1 MDQNWI
7 MNHNRAASK
16 YINSLNNFL
25 DVVKNYM
32 STFGFSKIRCP
43 CRKCGNLY
51 QFNLNYVRG
60 HLYRWGI
67 SKLYKV
73 WTFHGEVTTPSDD
86 TNPVN
91 EVEHVSVDEE
101 DNTFFDMLNNLRDV
115 EVVGSSGVRWEDNN
129 ENPSTEKLGEK
140 LYSVCNNFFVFSFL
154 VKLMHVK
161 VLNGWSNKSFNMLF
175 QLLREAFL
183 KSNAIPSSYYK
194 AKKMLRKLGLG
205 YESIHTCKNDCILLW
220 DEHESTDTRPT
231 FLRYFPLKL
240 RLKWL
245 FLSKYIARDMRWHA
259 EKRVETNRVL
269 RHPADA
275 KAWKEFDKSH
285 KIFADDP
292 KNVRLGLTTD
302 GFNPFGNMSNPKAP
316 EKKIDVYLHPL
327 VNELKELW
335 SEEIEAYDV
344 TTERIFR
351 LHVAVMWTIN
361 DFPAYGTI
369 SGWSTKGYNA
379 CHVCLEG
386 TVSQRLGS
394 KICYIGHRRFSHDKH
409 SWRKNKS
416 FNEKFESEGPPRTF
430 SGSDILTQLDALPE
444 VTFGKDP
451 AVTNKR
457 RQSVGDTS
465 WVKKLIFFELEYLS
479 DLKLRHNLDVIYIEK
494 NICDALVVTLLS
506 IDGKS
511 KDIVKA
517 RLDRVSKP
525 HASYIFTLEER
536 REFCWFLKS
545 MNFPDGYATN
555 ISGILLPTAIRKF
568 LPKDMCGT
576 IVEFCDF
583 FKKLTSRTLYVADLE
598 KMEKDIVFIL
608 CKMEQIFPPTFFDI
622 MVHLAVHLLREAILV
637 GPVSSRW
644 MYPFER
650 PEGSIAE
657 GYVVNKVLTFSSLYI
672 SQIEIIFTR
681 SERNKDVSQPIIST
695 LSVFNQQERVM
706 GSQQNHKLPLTLCK
720 KAHWYVLNNCKEVD
734 RYRK

>member
-259 EKRVETNRVL
+259 EKRVETDRVL
-269 RHPADA
+269 RHPVDT

-285 KIFADDP
+285 KTFADDP

-302 GFNPFGNMSNPKAP
+302 GFNPFGNMLNAYSMWLVLLVPYNLPLWKMMKPAYMIMSLLIPRPKTLG
-316 EKKIDVYLHPL
+316 KKIDVYLRPL
-327 VNELKELW
+327 VNKLKELW
-335 SEEIEAYDV
+335 
-344 TTERIFR
+344 T
-351 LHVAVMWTIN
+351 
-361 DFPAYGTI
+361 YGII

-379 CHVCLEG
+379 CHACLED
-386 TVSQRLGS
+386 TVSQRLRN
-394 KICYIGHRRFSHDKH
+394 KICYIGHHRSYMINTRGVKIRVST
-409 SWRKNKS
+409 KS
-416 FNEKFESEGPPRTF
+416 LKVKVHHEP
-430 SGSDILTQLDALPE
+430 LVV
-444 VTFGKDP
+444 VTF
-451 AVTNKR
+451 
-457 RQSVGDTS
+457 
-465 WVKKLIFFELEYLS
+465 
-479 DLKLRHNLDVIYIEK
+479 
-494 NICDALVVTLLS
+494 
-506 IDGKS
+506 
-511 KDIVKA
+511 
-517 RLDRVSKP
+517 
-525 HASYIFTLEER
+525 
-536 REFCWFLKS
+536 
-545 MNFPDGYATN
+545 
-555 ISGILLPTAIRKF
+555 
-568 LPKDMCGT
+568 
-576 IVEFCDF
+576 
-583 FKKLTSRTLYVADLE
+583 
-598 KMEKDIVFIL
+598 
-608 CKMEQIFPPTFFDI
+608 
-622 MVHLAVHLLREAILV
+622 
-637 GPVSSRW
+637 
-644 MYPFER
+644 
-650 PEGSIAE
+650 
-657 GYVVNKVLTFSSLYI
+657 
-672 SQIEIIFTR
+672 
-681 SERNKDVSQPIIST
+681 
-695 LSVFNQQERVM
+695 
-706 GSQQNHKLPLTLCK
+706 
-720 KAHWYVLNNCKEVD
+720 
-734 RYRK
+734 